1 MGCCFSSET
10 EEESTGGMRKRS
22 STYSL
27 KNEKGEFKTSAHTKE
42 FNASKW
48 EEDTKAIWD
57 RPLATLSCHMDLPR
71 LGHKMKIFKNDEII
85 GAPDEDGEAQSKMQ
99 VVQDILITTAETC
112 GESPELIEAIR
123 NQYYDF
129 VHQDGSGDISQQL
142 KSFLEAVIPDGT
154 KLSHILCLCHQKI
167 VFPAYYSIKQNIF
180 DSLPF
185 KDSRGSWVINV
196 FIADDVCT
204 VVHRK
209 TQMAKDVMAGEE
221 PEFSFDWE
229 LVIVLTGSTYEN
241 MKESYVRIPSVD
253 IKHDVPQQRQ
263 AEIKAVFD
271 SAYGDRS

>member
-1 MGCCFSSET
+1 MG
-10 EEESTGGMRKRS
+10 GGKKRS

-99 VVQDILITTAETC
+99 LIQ
-112 GESPELIEAIR
+112 AIR

-229 LVIVLTGSTYEN
+229 LVIVLTGSTHEN